1 LTIAPNASIT
11 HADRHRSDRT
21 DAQSVDI
28 FVHLNFLPPA
38 GGS

>member
-1 LTIAPNASIT
+1 LTIAPDASIRQ
-11 HADRHRSDRT
+11 AGRHRSDLT
-21 DAQSVDI
+21 DAQSVDL